1 MGRRR
6 VGGGR
11 RVYLGLKRM
20 ALAVVSCSAMANGE
34 GGAVDEREAE
44 VREVGCAVV
53 GGAWQLLY
61 KSLGDRKANETDADR
76 CSTQGS

>member
-1 MGRRR
+1 
-6 VGGGR
+6 
-11 RVYLGLKRM
+11 
-20 ALAVVSCSAMANGE
+20 MANGE